1 MPSIIFCSEMFAT
14 GASLSLLAS
23 AAAMLV
29 VISAMLRYFCGGLL
43 EAGGARGAFCCGFF
57 GGPDGGIG
65 MNLRG
70 SGTPKAL
77 SLNGKL
83 NEHCAD
89 RRCQGFD
96 AASCHVA
103 LNWLIIVVT
112 NYSLLYVHKMHIEW
126 VLCL

>member
-1 MPSIIFCSEMFAT
+1 VPSIIFCSEMFAT

-29 VISAMLRYFCGGLL
+29 VISAMLRYFLWWL
-43 EAGGARGAFCCGFF
+43 AGGWRRAGGFLLLFAFCCGFF

-77 SLNGKL
+77 SLNGVERTL
-83 NEHCAD
+83 
-89 RRCQGFD
+89 RRQKMSGFR
-96 AASCHVA
+96 C
-103 LNWLIIVVT
+103 
-112 NYSLLYVHKMHIEW
+112 
-126 VLCL
+126 C